1 MFLFVVD
8 AVPVCVAAAG
18 LVLAFSRLAA
28 RPASAPRLDVLL
40 VAWCAISLFTK
51 QVHFMLLAG
60 LGWRVDVRAVSGRFP
75 RPGALERQR
84 VGAALADLPDDATVL
99 VDGLVFGAV
108 PEIAER
114 EEIGRA
120 HV

>member
-1 MFLFVVD
+1 MGALTCL
-8 AVPVCVAAAG
+8 VPAPADSRSGGSIYDRRVAAG
-18 LVLAFSRLAA
+18 
-28 RPASAPRLDVLL
+28 
-40 VAWCAISLFTK
+40 
-51 QVHFMLLAG
+51 LAG